1 MYLLGWEGR
10 CESGLLLFSSF
21 FLAKTVHQFVLS
33 PVVFRKSKDYK
44 PEFIYIY
51 IFDTSCIECVPVFGL
66 LFLSI
71 QDNFSLDVG
80 L

>member
-1 MYLLGWEGR
+1 MRVGCYCFLLFFWPKLYT
-10 CESGLLLFSSF
+10 SSYYLLLFLGS
-21 FLAKTVHQFVLS
+21 LKTINQSL
-33 PVVFRKSKDYK
+33 
-44 PEFIYIY
+44 YIY

-71 QDNFSLDVG
+71 QNNFSLDVG